1 LARPG
6 IWLQKLT
13 TRFPDES
20 QIEVA
25 ISSLVV
31 ALGDE
36 AFEEVSARGGIPE
49 VALAVRRSVTDLT
62 PQEG

>member
-1 LARPG
+1 ALAKPG

-13 TRFPDES
+13 TRVPDDA

-36 AFEEVSARGGIPE
+36 ALDEVAARGG
-49 VALAVRRSVTDLT
+49 RSLSA
-62 PQEG
+62 PGCWGSP